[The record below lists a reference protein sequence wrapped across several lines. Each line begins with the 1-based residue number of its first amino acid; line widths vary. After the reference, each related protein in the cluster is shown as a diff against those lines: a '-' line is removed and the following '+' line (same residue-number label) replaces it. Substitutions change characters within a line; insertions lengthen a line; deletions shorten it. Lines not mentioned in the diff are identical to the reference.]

1 VTKGFVVEGTAEKQY
16 IYQEMP
22 EYSYPTQLGK
32 IHTNLN
38 ITTAAQSGINCINW
52 LANFYPTITFSEY
65 DLFILELGLN
75 GGLDINDIN
84 TPGTNTYAYA
94 QIVSGARTQNPNM
107 IIALVRS
114 QHFGTIWGPVIEALV
129 SQYDC
134 IYVDLHDTT
143 YLNLDDPLTDTIFR
157 NNFSLDTIVGDKWF
171 KTNLHLKFPST
182 IALSP
187 EIELERYTFINGK
200 RETVNPPKKFFLF
213 RWFQKKH
220 TVVEVNVREMNPYV
234 KNKTQR
240 FIQIIE

>member
-1 VTKGFVVEGTAEKQY
+1 MKKYVIIAFIILIGAVAVLYNQNRILTNKYKTSIENVKAYDAQLSGLEGNNRVLKLTVEQLNYFNDSIIKKMKVVQK
-16 IYQEMP
+16 
-22 EYSYPTQLGK
+22 
-32 IHTNLN
+32 
-38 ITTAAQSGINCINW
+38 
-52 LANFYPTITFSEY
+52 
-65 DLFILELGLN
+65 ELGIKDKRLQQ
-75 GGLDINDIN
+75 LQ
-84 TPGTNTYAYA
+84 YEASHA
-94 QIVSGARTQNPNM
+94 QR
-107 IIALVRS
+107 
-114 QHFGTIWGPVIEALV
+114 
-129 SQYDC
+129 
-134 IYVDLHDTT
+134 HDTIVLRDT
-143 YLNLDDPLTDTIFR
+143 LFRDPQLK
-157 NNFSLDTIVGDKWF
+157 LDTIVGDKWF

>member
-1 VTKGFVVEGTAEKQY
+1 MKKYIITAFIILIGTVTVLYNQNRVLTNKYETSIENVKAYDAQLSGLEGDNRVLKLTVEQLNYFNDSIIKKMKVVQKELGIKNERLQQLQY
-16 IYQEMP
+16 EA
-22 EYSYPTQLGK
+22 G
-32 IHTNLN
+32 H
-38 ITTAAQSGINCINW
+38 AQRHD
-52 LANFYPTITFSEY
+52 TIT
-65 DLFILELGLN
+65 
-75 GGLDINDIN
+75 
-84 TPGTNTYAYA
+84 
-94 QIVSGARTQNPNM
+94 
-107 IIALVRS
+107 
-114 QHFGTIWGPVIEALV
+114 
-129 SQYDC
+129 
-134 IYVDLHDTT
+134 
-143 YLNLDDPLTDTIFR
+143 LTDTIFR

-171 KTNLHLKFPST
+171 KTNLHLKFPGT